1 MGTHEIGN
9 FFHLRG
15 PRTCHSGH
23 VFPGFLQT
31 HPIVLEK
38 DKQNL
43 SSNHSAALGVRISGV
58 ESYQRLGIEEI
69 ALKILEFSTGMDLR
83 PFNQVF

>member
-1 MGTHEIGN
+1 M
-9 FFHLRG
+9 
-15 PRTCHSGH
+15 
-23 VFPGFLQT
+23 
-31 HPIVLEK
+31 LEK